1 MELNRRSFVRGA
13 ILAAGGAA
21 SAACGPRRITSP
33 VPALTL
39 PKVNVSED
47 RIIRRVAGLRP
58 FRPSGFVVR
67 VEKVGDKT
75 IVHNY
80 GHGGGGVTLSW
91 GTASLAVTEAMQTGA
106 RRMAVLG
113 AGAVGLATARLLA
126 ERGIAVTV
134 YAKDL
139 PPNTTS
145 NIAAAQWFP
154 ATVFGRG
161 RTPDF
166 MAQLVKA
173 AEFSY
178 RRYQLLVGASWGVR
192 WIPNY
197 FMQDQPFSE
206 GGLVGTL
213 RHLLPGFQDLA
224 EGSHPFPYRY
234 VRRFYTMFME
244 TPVYMEA
251 LVRDVRLAGVTIVV
265 RELRDRQEITTLPE
279 TVIVNCTGLG
289 AKGLF
294 GDEELTPVKGQLT
307 VLLPQPEI
315 DYATLL
321 PDLYMFPRRDGILL
335 GGTHEEGNWDMAFNG
350 EAETRIS
357 PHTPSFSAR
366 CAKARQR
373 SQRRLATVANSR
385 ADAK

>member
-1 MELNRRSFVRGA
+1 MT
-13 ILAAGGAA
+13 AGGAL
-21 SAACGPRRITSP
+21 SVACGPRRITAP
-33 VPALTL
+33 VPAFTL
-39 PKVNVSED
+39 PKVNVAAD
-47 RIIRRVAGLRP
+47 RIIRRVVGLRP

-67 VEKVGDKT
+67 AEKMGEKT
-75 IVHNY
+75 VVHNY

-91 GTASLAVTEAMQTGA
+91 GTASLAADLAMATGA

-113 AGAVGLATARLLA
+113 AGAVGLATARLLSD
-126 ERGIAVTV
+126 RGVAVTV

-161 RTPDF
+161 RSPEF

-173 AEFSY
+173 AELSY
-178 RRYQLLVGASWGVR
+178 RRFQLLVGTSWGVR

-197 FMQDQPFSE
+197 FVQDQPFTE
-206 GGLVGTL
+206 GGLVGAL
-213 RHLLPGFQDLA
+213 KHLLPGFQDLA

-234 VRRFYTMFME
+234 VRRIYTMFME

-251 LVRDVRLAGVTIVV
+251 LVRDVRLAGVSIVV
-265 RELRDRQEITTLPE
+265 RELRDRQEIVTLPE
-279 TVIVNCTGLG
+279 PVIVNCTGLG
-289 AKGLF
+289 AKALF

-315 DYATLL
+315 DYATLP

-335 GGTHEEGNWDMAFNG
+335 GGTHEEGNWDLALN
-350 EAETRIS
+350 EAAEARIVAG
-357 PHTPSFSAR
+357 H
-366 CAKARQR
+366 AKFYREMR
-373 SQRRLATVANSR
+373 
-385 ADAK
+385 